1 MWRAFCSPFI
11 RIPPNPALLLAPMK
25 RSIDEI
31 DNLIGKIA
39 AGKLDPDSA
48 ARAVLGIKPS
58 GHSSSEEALLATG
71 ESSTDSIGALIARF
85 GPPPEAIELDW
96 RRQIDSC
103 SREWQRLHPESSLPV
118 RFEDWLVSDE
128 NRLSLPTPFVPDFA
142 DRPLPDHGQT
152 DAIEKLKANRS
163 ERRANPSRLG
173 PSQAVR
179 GGLGALGL
187 IATALV
193 GIRAYDW
200 TRTSPARPSASGD
213 YVTKR
218 NGPVAKPAMSRS
230 PAIDVRNPGLLTQE
244 STSTGLD
251 RIESTAVV
259 VTSGEEASVV
269 TSFDS
274 LGALPQVQNPV
285 SPDRK
290 SPTSDLFDLGSN
302 EDAVQLLA
310 EDGAEDA
317 GSLPS
322 EREIEIQVE
331 AQVDAVAL
339 PAPGGKADPLL
350 LTPRAVNEIDW
361 EFPNSE
367 KGKIELR
374 RISPDA
380 WGLIDSANEVAI
392 AKVDRSERGIE
403 FNWSVDA
410 KPIPLAGLVP
420 AGRLRFNAAGPDSF
434 DVFLRPTLRPKAIA
448 LDLSDSDTL
457 AAWSLQ
463 GPPLF
468 QSPHWSVD
476 FRTADGIIFEWI
488 MPPDPSKVRRSEAIV
503 QWRLTEGDA
512 DAPVIRTHVESRIGA
527 RWTLRLRHAVLMSM
541 QAGWEPFSEPRLTE
555 ALKRMTIALNQSLL
569 EQSEMSRRYSA
580 ASASNR
586 RAIKPTKDLL
596 DQRVE
601 DMQAAM
607 KRLRELETLTSA
619 LVQTRLSLGL
629 STAWPDRRQVIFES
643 DASD

>member
-1 MWRAFCSPFI
+1 
-11 RIPPNPALLLAPMK
+11 MK

-31 DNLIGKIA
+31 DYLIGAIA

-71 ESSTDSIGALIARF
+71 EPSTDSIGALIARF

-96 RRQIDSC
+96 RRQIESC
-103 SREWQRLHPESSLPV
+103 SREWKRLHPESPLPV
-118 RFEDWLVSDE
+118 RFEEWLVSDE
-128 NRLSLPTPFVPDFA
+128 NRLSPPIPFVSDFG
-142 DRPLPDHGQT
+142 DRQLPDQRRAE
-152 DAIEKLKANRS
+152 AIEKRKAKQS
-163 ERRANPSRLG
+163 EKVANPSRLG
-173 PSQAVR
+173 PSKAVR

-193 GIRAYDW
+193 GIRVYDS
-200 TRTSPARPSASGD
+200 TRTSPARPSASDGE
-213 YVTKR
+213 VTKR
-218 NGPVAKPAMSRS
+218 RGPVAKPAMSKS
-230 PAIDVRNPGLLTQE
+230 PAIDVPRPGLATQE
-244 STSTGLD
+244 SSSSRLD
-251 RIESTAVV
+251 RIESHADVMA
-259 VTSGEEASVV
+259 SGEKVPVV

-274 LGALPQVQNPV
+274 LGALSQVPNPL
-285 SPDRK
+285 SPDAK
-290 SPTSDLFDLGSN
+290 SPTADLFDLGTSV
-302 EDAVQLLA
+302 DAVQLLA
-310 EDGAEDA
+310 DDVAEDA

-331 AQVDAVAL
+331 SQVDAVAL
-339 PAPGGKADPLL
+339 PAPSGNTAPLL

-361 EFPNSE
+361 EFPSTE

-380 WGLIDSANEVAI
+380 WGLIDSANGVAI
-392 AKVDRSERGIE
+392 AKLDRSDRGIE
-403 FNWSVDA
+403 FSWSVDA
-410 KPIPLAGLVP
+410 KPSPLAGLVP

-434 DVFLRPTLRPKAIA
+434 EVFLRPTLRPKALS

-468 QSPHWSVD
+468 QSPHWSVE
-476 FRTADGIIFEWI
+476 FRPADGIIFEWI
-488 MPPDPSKVRRSEAIV
+488 MPPDPSKVRRGEGIA
-503 QWRLTEGDA
+503 QWRLTEADA

-586 RAIKPTKDLL
+586 RTIKPTKDLL

-601 DMQAAM
+601 DLQAAM
-607 KRLRELETLTSA
+607 KRLRQLETLTSA
-619 LVQTRLSLGL
+619 LALTRLSLGL

-643 DASD
+643 DGSD